1 MIDDLRTEIDEID
14 ERLVELLNRRASTA
28 MEIGQRKKIEGKD
41 ITDREREREVIEGV
55 KKKNDGPFSDEQIER
70 IYRTLIS
77 ETKNIQTE
85 VGAND
90 SSDEAGSN

>member
-28 MEIGQRKKIEGKD
+28 MEIGQRKKIEGKN
-41 ITDREREREVIEGV
+41 ITDRDREREVIRGV
-55 KKKNDGPFSDEQIER
+55 KRKNNGPFSDQQLER
-70 IYRTLIS
+70 IYQRLIT

-85 VGAND
+85 VGADD
-90 SSDEAGSN
+90 SSDEA